1 MVHIYKKDVQ
11 INDVYKYIHIYM
23 YGVYIWYMFLA
34 NYCLICFY
42 YLRFHAQASK
52 QSCLTF
58 TI

>member
-1 MVHIYKKDVQ
+1 
-11 INDVYKYIHIYM
+11 M

-42 YLRFHAQASK
+42 YLRFHAQASE
-52 QSCLTF
+52 QSFLTF